1 MKETILSI
9 PSPLG
14 PTVTLCKN
22 SWQASAA
29 PDSTLA
35 IVSGMQGDQLN
46 GLYLNSRLTRF
57 LNDVAEGR
65 EADFRLKGKV
75 QIFPVV
81 NVHAVRSGSRLWP
94 FDDLD
99 LDLAFPGN
107 EKGEVAE
114 QIAQCVLTH
123 TADSTHGVIL
133 RTGDHL
139 YEDAPHAQLLHADRT
154 SRKMAQSLGLDIVRE
169 LAESPTSKLNLLHHW
184 CETGIASL
192 MISFGR
198 PQTLDRALCDS
209 LFDGL
214 LNLLVHTEVLSTT
227 RSKNDKTDVHF
238 FRANGNYSILSEQ
251 AGLFI
256 PEVETGIFLKQG
268 QKLGELRD
276 IYSGDILEEYTVP
289 KDGYLVTLRHH
300 PVLYEK
306 EPIAIIL
313 TEKKSAFWP
322 F

>member
-22 SWQASAA
+22 SWQASAT
-29 PDSTLA
+29 PDVTLS
-35 IVSGMQGDQLN
+35 IVSGMHGDQLN

-65 EADFRLKGKV
+65 ETDFKLKGKIQV
-75 QIFPVV
+75 FPVV
-81 NVHAVRSGSRLWP
+81 NLHAVQSGTRLWS

-114 QIAQCVLTH
+114 QIAQCILTH

-133 RTGDHL
+133 GTGDHL
-139 YEDAPHAQLLHADRT
+139 YEDAPHAKMLHADRT
-154 SRKMAQSLGLDIVRE
+154 TRKMAQSLGLDIVRE
-169 LAESPTSKLNLLHHW
+169 LAESSTAKLNLLHHW
-184 CETGIASL
+184 GESSISSL
-192 MISFGR
+192 MVSVGK
-198 PQTLDRALCDS
+198 PQTLDRTLCDS

-214 LNLLVHTEVLSTT
+214 VNLMVHTEALST
-227 RSKNDKTDVHF
+227 SANKNDKTDVHF
-238 FRANGNYSILSEQ
+238 FRANGNYCVLSTQ
-251 AGLFI
+251 AGLFTS
-256 PEVETGIFLKQG
+256 EVKAGSFLKEG
-268 QKLGELRD
+268 DKLGELRD
-276 IYSGDILEEYTVP
+276 IYSGNTLEEYVAP
-289 KDGYLVTLRHH
+289 QDGYLVTLRHH

-306 EPIAIIL
+306 EPVAILL
-313 TEKKSAFWP
+313 TEKKSGFWP